1 MLKNKTKQKA
11 KTKANT
17 KCSDKRLNA
26 YSPRSNNKTKSP
38 DHITSS
44 QRCSE
49 DYSKCNKE
57 QKGKASRLKRHKTL
71 FADRIVDVEKSMNS
85 TNKQ

>member
-11 KTKANT
+11 KTRANT

-38 DHITSS
+38 DHITSNAVVKIIVNAIKN
-44 QRCSE
+44 R
-49 DYSKCNKE
+49 KE
-57 QKGKASRLKRHKTL
+57 KPP
-71 FADRIVDVEKSMNS
+71 D
-85 TNKQ
+85 